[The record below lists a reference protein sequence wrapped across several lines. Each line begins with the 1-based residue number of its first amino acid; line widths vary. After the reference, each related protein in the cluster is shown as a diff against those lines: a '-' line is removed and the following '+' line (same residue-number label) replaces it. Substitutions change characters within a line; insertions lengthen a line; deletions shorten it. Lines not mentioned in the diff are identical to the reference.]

1 MESKRNDGGQAFPMI
16 DVAIDGNAIGSA
28 GMSLRDWFAGQA
40 LAAWVASADAFNDE
54 CRERGSS
61 TRIEAD
67 DTATSCYQY
76 ADAML
81 KARAE

>member
-1 MESKRNDGGQAFPMI
+1 MEPKRDDGGQAFPMI
-16 DVAIDGNAIGSA
+16 DVAIDGQALGSA

-40 LAAWVASADAFNDE
+40 LVGILTHDAGINSYNLAMD
-54 CRERGSS
+54 
-61 TRIEAD
+61 
-67 DTATSCYQY
+67 CYMI